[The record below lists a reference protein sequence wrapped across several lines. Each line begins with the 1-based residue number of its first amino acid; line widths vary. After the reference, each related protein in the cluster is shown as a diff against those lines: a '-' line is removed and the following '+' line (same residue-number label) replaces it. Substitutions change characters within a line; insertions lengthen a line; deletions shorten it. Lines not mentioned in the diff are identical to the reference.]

1 MTFNDNDDDDKLSNL
16 PEGITIIRFLSSSGG
31 GTRCHQLLL
40 YFFFLL
46 VVFCVAHHM
55 AHLCLFLVIIISEG
69 NCCCSPSLCRWP
81 LKVRPILSDS
91 HFTKKFDTQ
100 RVQVCQAP
108 AAALTL
114 ATSELSSLRIGT
126 LLLEN

>member
-1 MTFNDNDDDDKLSNL
+1 MTFNDDDDDDKLSNL
-16 PEGITIIRFLSSSGG
+16 PEGITIIRFLSG

-40 YFFFLL
+40 YLFFLL

-69 NCCCSPSLCRWP
+69 NCCCCSPSLCRWP

>member
-1 MTFNDNDDDDKLSNL
+1 MTFNDDDDDDEKLSNL
-16 PEGITIIRFLSSSGG
+16 PEGITFDVFPLQEEERAATNCYFTS
-31 GTRCHQLLL
+31 
-40 YFFFLL
+40 FFFLWCFVSL
-46 VVFCVAHHM
+46 TIWRTFAF
-55 AHLCLFLVIIISEG
+55 FLVIIISEG
-69 NCCCSPSLCRWP
+69 NCCCSPSLCQWA

-91 HFTKKFDTQ
+91 LFTKKFDTQ

-108 AAALTL
+108 ALTL